1 MNSTENEI
9 TVSCTNIQSEGGN
22 GLSRKKKTGL
32 LQENRLFFL
41 ACLSS
46 LLRFL
51 TTIAI
56 ENKQVQNR
64 ICKNCVN

>member
-1 MNSTENEI
+1 MNSRENEI
-9 TVSCTNIQSEGGN
+9 TVSCTNNQSEGGN

-32 LQENRLFFL
+32 LRENRLFL